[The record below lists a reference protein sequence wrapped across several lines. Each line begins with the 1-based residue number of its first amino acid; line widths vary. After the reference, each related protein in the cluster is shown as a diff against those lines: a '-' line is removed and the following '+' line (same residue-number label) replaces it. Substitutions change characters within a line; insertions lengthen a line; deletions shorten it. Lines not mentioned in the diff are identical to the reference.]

1 VAAPAR
7 WKLLVALWT
16 IYLVWGSTYLAIK
29 VSVETLPPFLS
40 TGGRFLLAGIVLA
53 AILLATG
60 RTIRVSRSEL
70 GSSALV
76 GIALLGLGVGVVA
89 LAETRIDSSVAAM
102 IAGTVPLQIILLRTI
117 FRERVPRATQLSVLA
132 GLAGLAL
139 VVVPGGDGASST
151 LGLLIMVGATVSWSL
166 GSFFGQRLP
175 VPTDSFVATTWE
187 MLSAGAFL
195 VVLGTA
201 AGEIGDVHAG
211 AFTAH
216 AVLAWLYL
224 AFVGSLVAFSAYAW
238 LLKNAPISTVVTH
251 QYVNP
256 VVAIALGA
264 IFLGERL
271 SVSVAIGAA
280 LIVGSV
286 FVAVREEGAM
296 RRDVPPLEAPVAD
309 GQRRGSKA
317 RRSSIVSAA
326 AARLSGR

>member
-1 VAAPAR
+1 V
-7 WKLLVALWT
+7 
-16 IYLVWGSTYLAIK
+16 
-29 VSVETLPPFLS
+29 
-40 TGGRFLLAGIVLA
+40 
-53 AILLATG
+53 TG
-60 RTIRVSRSEL
+60 RDIRVGAREL

-117 FRERVPRATQLSVLA
+117 FRERVARATQLSVLA

-187 MLSAGAFL
+187 MLSAGTFL

-201 AGEIGDVHAG
+201 AGEISDVHAG

-271 SVSVAIGAA
+271 TVEMAIGAA
-280 LIVGSV
+280 LIIGSV
-286 FVAVREEGAM
+286 FVAVRQEGAM
-296 RRDVPPLEAPVAD
+296 RRTPAAMEAPGTD
-309 GQRRGSKA
+309 DQRRGSKA

>member
-16 IYLVWGSTYLAIK
+16 VYLVWGSTYLAIK

-40 TGGRFLLAGIVLA
+40 TGGRFLLAALVLA

-60 RTIRVSRSEL
+60 RSIRVSPREL

-151 LGLLIMVGATVSWSL
+151 LGLLIMVGATMSWSL

-175 VPTDSFVATTWE
+175 VPRDSFVATTWE
-187 MLSAGAFL
+187 MSSAGGFL
-195 VVLGTA
+195 LVLGLA
-201 AGEIGDVHAG
+201 AGEAGDVHAA

-216 AVLAWLYL
+216 AVIAWLYL

-271 SVSVAIGAA
+271 SVAVAIGAA

-286 FVAVREEGAM
+286 FVAVRQEGAT
-296 RRDVPPLEAPVAD
+296 RRDRAAVTARPAPAD
-309 GQRRGSKA
+309 SPG
-317 RRSSIVSAA
+317 
-326 AARLSGR
+326 

>member
-16 IYLVWGSTYLAIK
+16 VYLVWGSTYLAIK

-40 TGGRFLLAGIVLA
+40 TGGRFLLAAIVLA
-53 AILLATG
+53 AILTATG
-60 RTIRVSRSEL
+60 RSIRVSQREL

-102 IAGTVPLQIILLRTI
+102 IAGTVPLQIILLRTV
-117 FRERVPRATQLSVLA
+117 FRERVARATQLSVLA

-139 VVVPGGDGASST
+139 VVVPGGDGGSST
-151 LGLLIMVGATVSWSL
+151 LGLLIMVGATMSWSL

-175 VPTDSFVATTWE
+175 VPRDSFVATTWE
-187 MLSAGAFL
+187 MSSAGVFL
-195 VVLGTA
+195 LVLGLA
-201 AGEIGDVHAG
+201 AGEASDVHAG

-216 AVLAWLYL
+216 AVIAWLYL

-271 SVSVAIGAA
+271 SVAVAIGAV

-286 FVAVREEGAM
+286 FVAVRQEGAV
-296 RRDVPPLEAPVAD
+296 RRDRAPIEASAE
-309 GQRRGSKA
+309 
-317 RRSSIVSAA
+317 AA
-326 AARLSGR
+326 A

>member
-1 VAAPAR
+1 
-7 WKLLVALWT
+7 
-16 IYLVWGSTYLAIK
+16 
-29 VSVETLPPFLS
+29 
-40 TGGRFLLAGIVLA
+40 
-53 AILLATG
+53 
-60 RTIRVSRSEL
+60 
-70 GSSALV
+70 
-76 GIALLGLGVGVVA
+76 
-89 LAETRIDSSVAAM
+89 
-102 IAGTVPLQIILLRTI
+102 
-117 FRERVPRATQLSVLA
+117 
-132 GLAGLAL
+132 
-139 VVVPGGDGASST
+139 
-151 LGLLIMVGATVSWSL
+151 
-166 GSFFGQRLP
+166 
-175 VPTDSFVATTWE
+175 

-201 AGEIGDVHAG
+201 SGEIGDVHAG

-286 FVAVREEGAM
+286 FVAVRQEGAM